1 MRKYVIMCGGYYEQ
15 FQKPKALHEING
27 ESLVERTIRLL
38 NEEEINND
46 QIFITADDERF
57 ESLGVEVLHH
67 ENSYRYE
74 DGKMK
79 GYWLDAFYPHFEKD
93 AKVTF
98 LYGDVYYTKRAIWK
112 IIKNK
117 KKGNILFGSAISK
130 NPLRM
135 NWGEPFAYRVD
146 DYSCFLESIN
156 KTKKLYDEK
165 KTIRHPIT
173 WELYRVENGLDVN
186 VQRIKPETFAT
197 IEDLTRDIDSLMEME
212 ELEKEIQEENKT
224 VKVESIKRYFDYK
237 MNAVIPPKRIF
248 TVTKQRAKE
257 LKKAGVIQIIE
268 EG

>member
-27 ESLVERTIRLL
+27 ESLIERTIRLL
-38 NEEEINND
+38 NEEGINND

-57 ESLGVEVLHH
+57 ESFNVKVLHH
-67 ENSYRYE
+67 NNSYRYE

-79 GYWLDAFYPHFEKD
+79 GYWLDAFYPDFEKD
-93 AKVTF
+93 AKITF
-98 LYGDVYYTKRAIWK
+98 LYGDVFYTRKAIQK
-112 IIKNK
+112 ITKYK

-130 NPLRM
+130 NPFGK
-135 NWGEPFAYRVD
+135 NWGEPFAYKVD
-146 DYSCFLESIN
+146 DYSEFLESIK
-156 KTKKLYDEK
+156 KTKKLFDEK

-197 IEDLTRDIDSLMEME
+197 IEDLTRDIDSLMELE
-212 ELEKEIQEENKT
+212 ELKKEIQEGNKT